1 MILGSKSDTYL
12 YILSIEAKG
21 YIESN
26 VLDGCGNHI
35 NECMEDVAV
44 LWMRFPYFH
53 VSYGSNSLDM
63 YMLKN
68 WCL

>member
-12 YILSIEAKG
+12 YILSIEAKR

-35 NECMEDVAV
+35 NECMEDIVV
-44 LWMRFPYFH
+44 FLWMRFPYFH
-53 VSYGSNSLDM
+53 VSYGSIYLDM

-68 WCL
+68 WC

>member
-35 NECMEDVAV
+35 NECMGGCSCLMDEISIFSCE
-44 LWMRFPYFH
+44 LW
-53 VSYGSNSLDM
+53 
-63 YMLKN
+63 K
-68 WCL
+68 